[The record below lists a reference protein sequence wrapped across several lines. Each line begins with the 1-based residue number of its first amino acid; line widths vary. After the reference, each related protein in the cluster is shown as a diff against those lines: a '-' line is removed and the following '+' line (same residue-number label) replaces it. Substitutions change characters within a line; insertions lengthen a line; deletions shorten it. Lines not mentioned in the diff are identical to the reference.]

1 MKLLTFLEDKT
12 PILGIK
18 TEKGVI
24 NLLEAAKY
32 FNLSIPLTMS
42 EAIEGGEEALSLLKK
57 IADDCEK
64 EGVIQSEESLVYG
77 PCVINPEKILCVGI
91 NYKKH
96 ALETNTPF
104 PSSPIIFSKFNNALS
119 GHKNVITLPASA
131 KSFDYEAELVIVMGK
146 TANNVKEEEALSY
159 VFGYAN
165 GNDFSARDVQFSSSQ
180 WLLGKT
186 CDGFAPLGPW
196 IVTKDEVTDPDNLT
210 IECFVNGEERQS
222 SNTKDMIFNCS
233 QIISHLS
240 RFMTLKP
247 GDIIFTG
254 TPSGVILGYP
264 EADQVWLKA
273 GDKVSVKIEKLG
285 TLENELK

>member
-1 MKLLTFLEDKT
+1 VKLLTLIEDEK
-12 PILGIK
+12 PILGLK

-24 NLLEAAKY
+24 NLLKASRH
-32 FNLSIPLTMS
+32 FNFPVPLTMS
-42 EAIEGGEEALSLLKK
+42 EAIAGGEETLLFLKK
-57 IADDCEK
+57 FAVDCEK
-64 EGVIQSEESLVYG
+64 KGLFQPEESLTYG
-77 PCVINPEKILCVGI
+77 PCITNPEKILCVGI

-104 PSSPIIFSKFNNALS
+104 PTSPIIFSKFSNALT
-119 GHKNVITLPASA
+119 GHRNVISLPTAA

-146 TANNVKEEEALSY
+146 TAKNVTEEEALSY

-165 GNDFSARDVQFSSSQ
+165 GNDFSARDVQFISSQ

-186 CDGFAPLGPW
+186 SDGFAPVGPW
-196 IVTKDEVTDPDNLT
+196 IVTKDEIPNPDNLT
-210 IECFVNGEERQS
+210 IECFVNGEKRQS

-233 QIISHLS
+233 QIISHIS
-240 RFMTLKP
+240 QYMTLKP

-254 TPSGVILGYP
+254 TPNGVILGYP
-264 EADQVWLKA
+264 ETKQIWLKA